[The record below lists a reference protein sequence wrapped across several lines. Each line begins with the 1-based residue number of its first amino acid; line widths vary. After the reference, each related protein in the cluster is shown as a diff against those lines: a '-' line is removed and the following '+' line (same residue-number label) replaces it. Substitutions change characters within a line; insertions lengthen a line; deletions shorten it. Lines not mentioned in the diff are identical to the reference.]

1 MPMKLISRSTL
12 ARVSDYL
19 SGLNSE
25 KHQRLHV
32 LYYHNL
38 IDDL

>member
-1 MPMKLISRSTL
+1 MKITSRSTL
-12 ARVSDYL
+12 ARVYDYL
-19 SGLNSE
+19 NGLKSKKN
-25 KHQRLHV
+25 QWLHV